1 MSRERIFSKY
11 FNTPHNGTEIDVKV
25 FIEYEATNWDQ
36 ENTGDIDVIDAW
48 LSLKRLVHCD
58 SNKFAEVA
66 MTQTEIDSAQAW
78 LDQTPLDFF
87 YDAAFQNE
95 CDIYNEP
102 TLFLQP

>member
-1 MSRERIFSKY
+1 MSKERIFSKY
-11 FNTPHNGTEIDVKV
+11 FNIPRYGGEIDVKV
-25 FIEYEATNWDQ
+25 YIEYEATNWNQ

-48 LSLKRLVHCD
+48 LSLDRL
-58 SNKFAEVA
+58 
-66 MTQTEIDSAQAW
+66 TQSEIDSAQAW

>member
-1 MSRERIFSKY
+1 MSRERIFSQY
-11 FNTPHNGTEIDVKV
+11 FNIPRYGGEIDVKI
-25 FIEYEATNWDQ
+25 FIQYEAANWDQ

-48 LSLKRLVHCD
+48 FSRD
-58 SNKFAEVA
+58 E
-66 MTQTEIDSAQAW
+66 MTQAEIDSAQSW

-87 YDAAFQNE
+87 HDAAFQNE